1 MSDACT
7 LPSELTIYTVGEL
20 APQWRAWLSAD
31 AGDTQGRLCVHAQAV
46 SEVDAAG
53 VQLLLSLANTLQAQA
68 RHLQLLQPSASLSA
82 ACQAL
87 GAVSLLGAQPE
98 RGGAL

>member
-7 LPSELTIYTVGEL
+7 LPSELTVYTVSEL
-20 APQWRAWLSAD
+20 APQCRAWLIAD
-31 AGDTQGRLCVHAQAV
+31 ADDPATSLRVHAQAV

-53 VQLLLSLANTLQAQA
+53 VQLLLSLANTLQANDRQ
-68 RHLQLLQPSASLSA
+68 LKLLQPSATLSA

-87 GAVSLLGAQPE
+87 GAGSLLDAQPAH
-98 RGGAL
+98 GGAL